1 MTWNRPLR
9 RVVPLLAALPLA
21 LAGCATG
28 NTGLTA
34 TDLDRLAAERGV
46 SPRTVELPF
55 KVSDEMRAWLAEEV
69 DDQGRFPDRLGQLLQ
84 ALLAPDERGVTYRPG
99 FTGTASEV
107 FEQRLANCLGFT
119 NLFVAL
125 ARESGIPVY
134 FLAVDEMEDFTREED
149 LVVVSRHI
157 TAGYGPTHEL
167 TVLEFQLG
175 PEVDYRSVRKVDD
188 LTAVALYYSNRGAEL
203 VRAGEAVEARHA
215 LEVAT
220 RLAPQLPLAWVN
232 LGVARRRTHD
242 LDGAEAA
249 YRQALELDARAP
261 SAYHN
266 LASLLRL
273 RGRDAEADQL
283 MAVIPRLGTRNPYN
297 FLTLGDQALARG
309 ELDEAHRFYRRALRL
324 YRDDPEPY
332 AALGRWAWESGDR
345 EAARRWLERAREHGA
360 DNRRVRELADKLSPP
375 PPPPQVGVLLPTG
388 DLENFTGG

>member
-1 MTWNRPLR
+1 MPENRPLR
-9 RVVPLLAALPLA
+9 RVVLLLAAILPLA
-21 LAGCATG
+21 AVGCATG

-34 TDLDRLAAERGV
+34 ADLDRLAAERGV
-46 SPRTVELPF
+46 SPKSVELPF
-55 KVSDEMRAWLAEEV
+55 EVSDEMRAWLAAEV
-69 DDQGRFPDRLGQLLQ
+69 DDRGRYPDRLGQLLR
-84 ALLAPDERGVTYRPG
+84 ALLAPDERAVSYRPG
-99 FTGTASEV
+99 FTGTATEV

-125 ARESGIPVY
+125 ARESGVPVY
-134 FLAVDEMEDFTREED
+134 FLAVDEMEDFEREED

-157 TAGYGPTHEL
+157 TAGYGPAHEL

-175 PEVDYRSVRKVDD
+175 PEVDYRSVRKLDD

-203 VRAGEAVEARHA
+203 VRSGEAMEARHA
-215 LEVAT
+215 LEIAT
-220 RLAPQLPLAWVN
+220 RLDPELPLAWVN
-232 LGVARRRTHD
+232 LGVARRRTND

-249 YRQALELDARAP
+249 YRQALELDARTP

-273 RGRDAEADQL
+273 RGRDAEADEL
-283 MAVIPRLGTRNPYN
+283 MAVIPRLGTRNPYS

-332 AALGRWAWESGDR
+332 AALARWAWESGDR

-360 DNRRVRELADKLSPP
+360 DNERVRELVEEMDSPP
-375 PPPPQVGVLLPTG
+375 PRQVGTLPEI
-388 DLENFTGG
+388 DYDPIGGG